1 MLVDV
6 SPMGFDGPT
15 ASKRLLEVGK
25 IAATPM
31 INWGGANSR
40 KYVRVV
46 YSNEPVQ
53 RLHGAGPRFKEALT

>member
-1 MLVDV
+1 
-6 SPMGFDGPT
+6 MGFDGPT
-15 ASKRLLEVGK
+15 ASKRLLELGK

-46 YSNEPVQ
+46 YPNEPVQ